1 MCTSSSASVAFE
13 WLMSASEC
21 KRTGQEQVPML
32 QSERRT
38 YRKSPGRQYAYDYDP
53 LRSRPRTSSNASRTG
68 PASQQTTKSGA
79 DSRHTSGILAPR
91 PDPRRTRQLLRQNIL
106 ATKARATMV
115 LEPEEMEG
123 EVDETPRRS
132 GSQQHH
138 GQRQPAPQQSRG
150 QDEGRPQ
157 SRMLQPYHPQPP
169 APVAAP
175 RTRRLAELHPADEE
189 ALVEWEPQGVDP
201 DLGYEYEEEE
211 DPLDRRLAPAA
222 TVTPRRRAGRPAHR
236 GPAPAYED
244 EEEEPER
251 KPRRKKKGVTRR
263 KLLWGL
269 GLAAVGGGTIAAIEL
284 GPKLPQAVENA
295 GNNIEKQLEEQFQ
308 KGVQAGADQVRRE
321 FITALDSMEGVSLD
335 AAIAAARLTR
345 VAYDVFVSP
354 LVTLAATV
362 AGDFLNVTLSA
373 VITARGWLARIYQDN
388 DTLAALQ
395 NVLQSWV
402 NDVNKMPRQL
412 QTITDTDLDGAQAY
426 LRAVQRKLQQEQA
439 LLNQSTK
446 ATPTPTARPGA
457 KPTATP
463 GKH

>member
-1 MCTSSSASVAFE
+1 
-13 WLMSASEC
+13 
-21 KRTGQEQVPML
+21 
-32 QSERRT
+32 
-38 YRKSPGRQYAYDYDP
+38 
-53 LRSRPRTSSNASRTG
+53 
-68 PASQQTTKSGA
+68 
-79 DSRHTSGILAPR
+79 
-91 PDPRRTRQLLRQNIL
+91 
-106 ATKARATMV
+106 
-115 LEPEEMEG
+115 
-123 EVDETPRRS
+123 
-132 GSQQHH
+132 
-138 GQRQPAPQQSRG
+138 
-150 QDEGRPQ
+150 
-157 SRMLQPYHPQPP
+157 
-169 APVAAP
+169 
-175 RTRRLAELHPADEE
+175 
-189 ALVEWEPQGVDP
+189 
-201 DLGYEYEEEE
+201 
-211 DPLDRRLAPAA
+211 
-222 TVTPRRRAGRPAHR
+222 
-236 GPAPAYED
+236 
-244 EEEEPER
+244 
-251 KPRRKKKGVTRR
+251 VTRR

-362 AGDFLNVTLSA
+362 AGDFLTITLRA

-395 NVLQSWV
+395 KVLQSWV
-402 NDVNKMPRQL
+402 DDVNKMPRQL

-446 ATPTPTARPGA
+446 ATPTPTARSGA
-457 KPTATP
+457 QPTATP

>member
-1 MCTSSSASVAFE
+1 
-13 WLMSASEC
+13 
-21 KRTGQEQVPML
+21 ML

-53 LRSRPRTSSNASRTG
+53 LRSRPHTSSNAGRTG
-68 PASQQTTKSGA
+68 PTSQQATKIGA

-106 ATKARATMV
+106 ASKARATMV
-115 LEPEEMEG
+115 LEPEELEG
-123 EVDETPRRS
+123 EIEETPRHADP
-132 GSQQHH
+132 QPHH
-138 GQRQPAPQQSRG
+138 GPRRPTPQQRRG
-150 QDEGRPQ
+150 QDEGRTQ
-157 SRMLQPYHPQPP
+157 SRMLQPYHPYPP

-175 RTRRLAELHPADEE
+175 RTRRLTELHPADEE

-201 DLGYEYEEEE
+201 DLGYEYEYEGEDEGEGEE
-211 DPLDRRLAPAA
+211 DPLDRRA
-222 TVTPRRRAGRPAHR
+222 TVVPPRRISKPTRTARR
-236 GPAPAYED
+236 SPAPADED
-244 EEEEPER
+244 EEPQR

-295 GNNIEKQLEEQFQ
+295 GNNLEKQLEEQFQ

-362 AGDFLNVTLSA
+362 AGDFLNVTLRA